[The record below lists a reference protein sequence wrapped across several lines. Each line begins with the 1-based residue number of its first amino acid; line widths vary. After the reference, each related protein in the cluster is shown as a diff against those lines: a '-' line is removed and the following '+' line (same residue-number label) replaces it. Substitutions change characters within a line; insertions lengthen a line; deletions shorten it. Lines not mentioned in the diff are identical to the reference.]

1 MNAVLWGGGILAL
14 SGQDVEDKVEYQDYL
29 ISMVKSHSVSC
40 HKSKKNAARL
50 ITRLITTGS
59 QHN

>member
-40 HKSKKNAARL
+40 HKSKKM
-50 ITRLITTGS
+50 
-59 QHN
+59 QQD